1 MRAAAIINMNRL
13 VSRFFVFVGASFL
26 CACNGEKSIDFPISF
41 EATADTIRINEIT
54 VFDKIVND
62 GKFLYATSSVTDTTL
77 FVYHLPE
84 LKFATSCL
92 PRGGG
97 PGEVRYG
104 PMPAYSNTQGVWLLG
119 FEPGEFRH
127 FELHNGQI
135 IANDT
140 IFAGDFITPNDL
152 SITDN
157 RLVSYSAFPT
167 SCSVYNYEAGEKKPS
182 TQYKFSD
189 SDDASSNSSNRAI
202 FASNGTIAAVAFMY
216 IDRIDFLDAKT
227 LNKRFSVGSGHKV
240 DANTSYPIYVNVKA
254 TSDNIYALRLLN
266 ENKMAYEVYDN
277 CGNGVKRITM
287 PSEQGTFTVDE
298 RNNAIIMYNNSTP
311 ERFLRIST
319 EE

>member
-1 MRAAAIINMNRL
+1 MR
-13 VSRFFVFVGASFL
+13 RFGQLFVFIGAVYL
-26 CACNGEKSIDFPISF
+26 CACNGEKGVDFPISF
-41 EATADTIRINEIT
+41 EATVDTIRINEIT

-77 FVYHLPE
+77 FIYSLPE
-84 LKFATSCL
+84 LEFATSGL

-104 PMPAYSNTQGVWLLG
+104 PMPAYSNTPGVWLLG
-119 FEPGEFRH
+119 FGPGEFRH
-127 FELHNGQI
+127 FELQDGHV

-140 IFAGDFITPNDL
+140 ISAGDVIAPNDL

-157 RLVSYSAFPT
+157 QLVSYSAFPT
-167 SCSVYNYEAGEKKPS
+167 SCSVYCYEAGEKEPS
-182 TQYKFSD
+182 AEYEFSEYD
-189 SDDASSNSSNRAI
+189 GASSNSSDRAI

-216 IDRIDFLDAKT
+216 IDRIVFLDAKT
-227 LNKRFSVGSGHKV
+227 LNKRFSVGSGLKV
-240 DANTSYPIYVNVKA
+240 DAKASLPIYVNIKA
-254 TSDNIYALRLLN
+254 TSDGIYALRLLN
-266 ENKMAYEVYDN
+266 EKEMAYEVYDN
-277 CGNGVKRITM
+277 NGKGVKRITM

-298 RNNAIIMYNNSTP
+298 RNNSIIMYNNSTP